1 MTLDKAQQDWIKRN
15 QSVLNS
21 IFGTH
26 KQEIL
31 DSILTMPQGIE
42 RDAQIE
48 FYKELVDWLSFIKF
62 ISEEQQTKKP
72 DNGL

>member
-15 QSVLNS
+15 QSVLNN

-31 DSILTMPQGIE
+31 DSILTMPQGMA
-42 RDAQIE
+42 RDIQIE

-62 ISEEQQTKKP
+62 ISEEQKTKKP